1 MMKLVSLKERELDI
15 GHALYGEVGL
25 YILEGAIANDG
36 HRYEPKQLLVAKNPG
51 LCRFTMEAG
60 TTVFLFGGE
69 PMAEP
74 RIIRAGRNGV
84 RAASRSTSEQERMR
98 PWPWQ
103 KLETPKPRSNGQ
115 LLPDAEHHAHIV

>member
-1 MMKLVSLKERELDI
+1 
-15 GHALYGEVGL
+15 
-25 YILEGAIANDG
+25 DG

-74 RIIRAGRNGV
+74 RIIDWNFVATRQELINLARQRWREQQFVPCRAK
-84 RAASRSTSEQERMR
+84 RSSCRF
-98 PWPWQ
+98 P
-103 KLETPKPRSNGQ
+103 
-115 LLPDAEHHAHIV
+115 